1 MTGKYYLQASESK
14 LVALII
20 KLVISAFLFLSV
32 PVLSTTLI
40 TSAQLTQ
47 QIKEHGAKAV
57 IADLY
62 KGDESQWLYVTDKI
76 GQGAQDWL
84 QVAALLAS
92 ASDADSAESLAT
104 AAATAIPHN
113 PSGVLAI
120 LQTGVLP
127 LSPENVCSLPFYSI
141 TEPDLNKYI
150 VDSIQ
155 ALYKVPNSKACIDT
169 IVNTI
174 GQSNGFVEDN

>member
-1 MTGKYYLQASESK
+1 MKI
-14 LVALII
+14 LISI
-20 KLVISAFLFLSV
+20 FLFLTF
-32 PVLSTTLI
+32 PILAATPI
-40 TSAQLTQ
+40 TSGKLTQ
-47 QIKEHGAKAV
+47 QIKERGAKIV

-62 KGDESQWLYVTDKI
+62 KGDESQWSYVINKI
-76 GQGAQDWL
+76 GQGEQDWL
-84 QVAALLAS
+84 QVAALLAP

-141 TEPDLNKYI
+141 TEPDFNKYV

-155 ALYKVPNSKACIDT
+155 ALYKVSKSKVCID
-169 IVNTI
+169 IMVNTI